1 MRCPL
6 YKTKWWLSLLCFA
19 VSTVHA
25 ADIRVEVR
33 KTTGEPLENAV
44 VFLKSDRLKSQ
55 LKPLSNVE
63 MAQKHRAFVPGVLVI
78 TKGTAVDFPNRDTVR
93 HHVYSFSPAKTFELK
108 LYNDKPEQPIVFD
121 QAGVV
126 ELGCNIHD
134 SMLAWILVSET
145 PVYTQTNQQGEA
157 IFPDQIPEHYE
168 IDVWHASL
176 PYSSPFVTSSVTV
189 DAQPV
194 SLSMTIPDSGER
206 L

>member
-1 MRCPL
+1 MRCTL
-6 YKTKWWLSLLCFA
+6 YKRQWWLSLLCFA
-19 VSTVHA
+19 ASVTQA
-25 ADIRVEVR
+25 AEIRVEVR
-33 KTTGEPLENAV
+33 KATGEPLENAV

-55 LKPLSNVE
+55 LKPLSNAE
-63 MAQKHRAFVPGVLVI
+63 MAQKNRAFVPGVLVI
-78 TKGTAVDFPNRDTVR
+78 PQGTAVDFPNRDTVR

-108 LYNDKPEQPIVFD
+108 LYIDKPEQPVIFD

-134 SMLAWILVSET
+134 NMLAWILVSET

-157 IFPDQIPEHYE
+157 IFLDQIPEHYE

-176 PYSSPFVTSSVTV
+176 PYGSPFVTSSVTV
-189 DAQPV
+189 DAEPI
-194 SLSMTIPDSGER
+194 SLIITMPDSGGR